1 MFIKLQRTVGKKL
14 GRIIGSIFTILL
26 LIVGSFFVFKGF
38 VPQTIRISPTE
49 TEVTA
54 YIHKKSF
61 LPPFK
66 DIDIVVPNVK
76 QAIISRGKD
85 SEKKV
90 YCRVELE
97 NYDGR
102 KFVVTDKQ
110 GYKFKQKLQ
119 KQIND
124 SIQSKIPFTVD
135 FIEKDFLFFGI
146 LFIVIGVSKILLYF
160 RKIKR
165 LMNMKRAKET
175 FKIPTNITSNN
186 QQQSNDSLQEKY
198 KNINDSIIK

>member
-1 MFIKLQRTVGKKL
+1 MSIKLQRKIGKKL

-26 LIVGSFFVFKGF
+26 LIVGSFFVIKGF
-38 VPQTIRISPTE
+38 VPQTIRIVPTE

-76 QAIISRGKD
+76 QAIISKGKD
-85 SEKKV
+85 SENKV

-97 NYDGR
+97 NSDGR
-102 KFVVTDKQ
+102 KVVVTGKH

-135 FIEKDFLFFGI
+135 FIEKDFLFFGVF
-146 LFIVIGVSKILLYF
+146 FIVIGISKILLYV
-160 RKIKR
+160 REIKR
-165 LMNMKRAKET
+165 LMNMKIAKET
-175 FKIPTNITSNN
+175 FKIPINITSYN
-186 QQQSNDSLQEKY
+186 QQQTNDSLQEKY
-198 KNINDSIIK
+198 KNINDSIVK